1 MLYIMAVLIYA
12 SFIQYTEKPHYRRK
26 AMVKKKQPARPPA
39 KKPESQVRKSNVF
52 IDGRYRFNLQEQ
64 KILLQIISKIRMDE
78 KDFSSYFV
86 SWADLKGISK
96 NYLDSVKKIDE
107 SCEKLKNKT
116 IKIRKGN
123 TEDNFG
129 FLSGWTVN
137 PGQGVHF
144 RIDPGMKG
152 MLLDLLGDGNFTLFN
167 LECAMS
173 LSSAHSIRLYEVLKS
188 QQWKKQ
194 PVLLSLEKIKWSLD
208 IDANSKTYSD
218 FGTFR
223 VHILEKAQKAFKEH
237 TDIIFT
243 WSPIKEGRKVVSLE
257 ITVKDNPKYQR
268 TIQAEVI
275 KEETKALAA
284 GDKIMIAGKEYEF
297 TGSGVSMA
305 DGAVPSGQLIQW
317 IKQGKAK
324 KI

>member
-1 MLYIMAVLIYA
+1 MA
-12 SFIQYTEKPHYRRK
+12 KR
-26 AMVKKKQPARPPA
+26 KKQPVRVPS
-39 KKPESQVRKSNVF
+39 KKNEPQKQVRKSNVF

-116 IKIRKGN
+116 IKIKTGSS
-123 TEDNFG
+123 EDNFG
-129 FLSGWTVN
+129 FLSGWTVT

-173 LSSAHSIRLYEVLKS
+173 LSSAHAIRLYELFKS
-188 QQWKKQ
+188 HQWKKQ
-194 PVLLSLEKIKWSLD
+194 PVILSLDKIKWSLD
-208 IDANSKTYSD
+208 IDKTNTSYVD
-218 FGTFR
+218 FGNFR
-223 VHILEKAQKAFKEH
+223 TQILDRAQKSFKEH
-237 TDIIFT
+237 TDIVFSYI
-243 WSPIKEGRKVVSLE
+243 PIKEGRKVVALE
-257 ITVKDNPKYQR
+257 ITVRDNAKYQR
-268 TIQAEVI
+268 TVQAESI
-275 KEETKALAA
+275 KEETKGLQA
-284 GDKIMIAGKEYEF
+284 GDKIMLDGKEYEF
-297 TGSGVSMA
+297 MGSGVIT
-305 DGAVPSGQLIQW
+305 PSGTIPTGQLIQF

>member
-1 MLYIMAVLIYA
+1 MA
-12 SFIQYTEKPHYRRK
+12 KRK
-26 AMVKKKQPARPPA
+26 KITRPPV
-39 KKPESQVRKSNVF
+39 KKPEIQVRKSNVF

-78 KDFSSYFV
+78 KEFSSYFV
-86 SWADLKGISK
+86 SWSDLKGISK
-96 NYLDSVKKIDE
+96 NYLDSAKKIDE

-116 IKIRKGN
+116 IKIKKGN
-123 TEDNFG
+123 SEDNFG
-129 FLSGWTVN
+129 FLSGWTVT
-137 PGQGVHF
+137 PGQGVYF
-144 RIDPGMKG
+144 RIDPGMKE
-152 MLLDLLGDGNFTLFN
+152 MLLDLLGGGNFTLFN

-194 PVLLSLEKIKWSLD
+194 PVMLSLEKIKWSLD
-208 IDANSKTYSD
+208 IDTNSKTYSD

-237 TDIIFT
+237 TDIVFT
-243 WSPIKEGRKVVSLE
+243 YTPVKEGRKVVALD
-257 ITVKDNPKYQR
+257 IIVKDNPKYQR
-268 TIQAEVI
+268 TVQAEAV
-275 KEETKALAA
+275 KEDTKSLVS
-284 GDKIMIAGKEYEF
+284 GDKVMIGGKEYEF
-297 TGSGVSMA
+297 TGSGLVMS
-305 DGAVPSGQLIQW
+305 DGSVPEGVLMQW